1 MTGPIRLLLV
11 EDHPMFRAG
20 LAATLQLDED
30 ISVVGSAA
38 TAEQALSSMTDHEPD
53 VVVLDIGLPDGNGVS
68 LLPRILAEHPDC
80 RVLMLTSYEDDA
92 TVYAALRAG
101 ARGYVVK
108 NADAEEIL
116 RAVHTVAAGAG
127 YFSPSVVE
135 RINRHVASGGRSSDS
150 AAFPELTRR
159 EREIL
164 SLMARGHGNTYIAD
178 YFVLSLKTVRNHV
191 STVMAKIGAGS
202 RAEAVAKAR
211 DAGLGSAQPAAD
223 PPLR

>member
-1 MTGPIRLLLV
+1 MSAPIRLLLV

-20 LAATLQLDED
+20 LTATLQLVDG

-38 TAEQALSSMTDHEPD
+38 TAEQALSLTTDHHPD
-53 VVVLDIGLPDGNGVS
+53 VVVLDIGLPDGSGVS
-68 LLPRILAEHPDC
+68 LVPRILADHPQC
-80 RVLMLTSYEDDA
+80 RILMLTSYEDDA

-108 NADAEEIL
+108 NADADEIL
-116 RAVHTVAAGAG
+116 RAVHTVASGAG
-127 YFSPSVVE
+127 YFSSSVVE
-135 RINRHVASGGRSSDS
+135 RINRHVATGGRSGDG

-164 SLMARGHGNTYIAD
+164 GLMAQGHGNTYIAD
-178 YFVLSLKTVRNHV
+178 HFVLSLKTVRNHV
-191 STVMAKIGAGS
+191 SNVMAKIGATS

-211 DAGLGSAQPAAD
+211 DAGLGSAG
-223 PPLR
+223 